1 MLDIILATRDIYFE
15 KALREVFGTVSSRIR
30 YIEDAI
36 SDRRRVQSGRSFR
49 YYFVFCDDEYTD
61 IVRILFTG
69 EACCIL
75 NKSML
80 NLRAAGGVLTL
91 EERRAVLNRYYRGL
105 SIAEIT
111 EETGQNDKTVY
122 GHLRRALQRS
132 GFRKGRFIKGREAA
146 GIQVLNNVSYIV
158 ISVLLLLFF
167 CCICDEWLRI
177 KHELV
182 IIRTGC
188 LYMKITKAAFIFA
201 LSVWSVAVICLL
213 LFVLIVLG

>member
-15 KALREVFGTVSSRIR
+15 KALREIFGTVSSRIR

-111 EETGQNDKTVY
+111 EETGQNDKTV
-122 GHLRRALQRS
+122 
-132 GFRKGRFIKGREAA
+132 
-146 GIQVLNNVSYIV
+146 
-158 ISVLLLLFF
+158 
-167 CCICDEWLRI
+167 
-177 KHELV
+177 
-182 IIRTGC
+182 
-188 LYMKITKAAFIFA
+188 
-201 LSVWSVAVICLL
+201 
-213 LFVLIVLG
+213 

>member
-1 MLDIILATRDIYFE
+1 MPYQTEEGCSQAGHSDIILYSVMMSIQI
-15 KALREVFGTVSSRIR
+15 L
-30 YIEDAI
+30 
-36 SDRRRVQSGRSFR
+36 
-49 YYFVFCDDEYTD
+49 FVFF
-61 IVRILFTG
+61 FTG

-146 GIQVLNNVSYIV
+146 GDSGV
-158 ISVLLLLFF
+158 
-167 CCICDEWLRI
+167 E
-177 KHELV
+177 
-182 IIRTGC
+182 
-188 LYMKITKAAFIFA
+188 
-201 LSVWSVAVICLL
+201 
-213 LFVLIVLG
+213 

>member
-1 MLDIILATRDIYFE
+1 M
-15 KALREVFGTVSSRIR
+15 
-30 YIEDAI
+30 
-36 SDRRRVQSGRSFR
+36 QSGRSFR
-49 YYFVFCDDEYTD
+49 YYFVLCDDEYTD

-146 GIQVLNNVSYIV
+146 GDSGV
-158 ISVLLLLFF
+158 
-167 CCICDEWLRI
+167 E
-177 KHELV
+177 
-182 IIRTGC
+182 
-188 LYMKITKAAFIFA
+188 
-201 LSVWSVAVICLL
+201 
-213 LFVLIVLG
+213 

>member
-15 KALREVFGTVSSRIR
+15 KALREIFGTVSSRIR

-80 NLRAAGGVLTL
+80 NLRASRRCVDAG
-91 EERRAVLNRYYRGL
+91 RAQSG
-105 SIAEIT
+105 T
-111 EETGQNDKTVY
+111 EPV
-122 GHLRRALQRS
+122 LQRFKYC
-132 GFRKGRFIKGREAA
+132 GDYRRDGAE
-146 GIQVLNNVSYIV
+146 
-158 ISVLLLLFF
+158 
-167 CCICDEWLRI
+167 
-177 KHELV
+177 
-182 IIRTGC
+182 
-188 LYMKITKAAFIFA
+188 
-201 LSVWSVAVICLL
+201 
-213 LFVLIVLG
+213 

>member
-15 KALREVFGTVSSRIR
+15 KALREIFGTVSSRIR

-36 SDRRRVQSGRSFR
+36 SDRRRVQSGRLFR

-146 GIQVLNNVSYIV
+146 GDSGV
-158 ISVLLLLFF
+158 
-167 CCICDEWLRI
+167 E
-177 KHELV
+177 
-182 IIRTGC
+182 
-188 LYMKITKAAFIFA
+188 
-201 LSVWSVAVICLL
+201 
-213 LFVLIVLG
+213 

>member
-1 MLDIILATRDIYFE
+1 
-15 KALREVFGTVSSRIR
+15 
-30 YIEDAI
+30 
-36 SDRRRVQSGRSFR
+36 
-49 YYFVFCDDEYTD
+49 
-61 IVRILFTG
+61 
-69 EACCIL
+69 
-75 NKSML
+75 ML

-132 GFRKGRFIKGREAA
+132 GFRKGRFIKGEAA

-167 CCICDEWLRI
+167 
-177 KHELV
+177 V
-182 IIRTGC
+182 
-188 LYMKITKAAFIFA
+188 
-201 LSVWSVAVICLL
+201 V
-213 LFVLIVLG
+213 FVTNG

>member
-1 MLDIILATRDIYFE
+1 SLKTSIKTITYLSDIGCLEIQGASL
-15 KALREVFGTVSSRIR
+15 
-30 YIEDAI
+30 
-36 SDRRRVQSGRSFR
+36 
-49 YYFVFCDDEYTD
+49 YFVFCDDEYTD

-132 GFRKGRFIKGREAA
+132 GFRKGRFIKGRE
-146 GIQVLNNVSYIV
+146 V
-158 ISVLLLLFF
+158 
-167 CCICDEWLRI
+167 
-177 KHELV
+177 
-182 IIRTGC
+182 TGD
-188 LYMKITKAAFIFA
+188 
-201 LSVWSVAVICLL
+201 SGVE
-213 LFVLIVLG
+213 